1 MMRVV
6 ADTNV
11 FISALMFGGLPGR
24 FLDLALRGRF
34 TLVTSKALLDEL
46 NEKLREK
53 FAVSERDALTIRA
66 KLEGNAS
73 VVDPDFELNAVP
85 DDPDDNRV
93 LECAVAGR
101 ADFIVSGDRHLL
113 RIGNYEGIAIVTVRQ
128 FLETSGGKW
137 TEFQTAPQ
145 LGRIPGPKIRTW
157 GTHHPP
163 HQPKV

>member
-1 MMRVV
+1 MRVV

-24 FLDLALRGRF
+24 FLDLTLRRRF

-46 NEKLREK
+46 DEKLRGK
-53 FAVSERDALTIRA
+53 FSVSESDALAIRA

-85 DDPDDNRV
+85 DDPDDNCV
-93 LECAVAGR
+93 LECAVVGK

-113 RIGNYEGIAIVTVRQ
+113 RLGCYEGIAIVTVRQ
-128 FLETSGGKW
+128 FLETAGFQRA
-137 TEFQTAPQ
+137 EF
-145 LGRIPGPKIRTW
+145 
-157 GTHHPP
+157 
-163 HQPKV
+163 